1 MPQITVKMK
10 VEIRPSVLRGS
21 VAAPP
26 SKSHVHRLLIAA
38 ALARGESRITGA
50 AESED
55 ILATVDCLGALGA
68 SVSVAGNAFSVR
80 GCGGAPHAGD
90 ILHCRESGSTLRF
103 LIPVALAGG
112 GGVFSGSERLIERGV
127 GVYRDLLAPRGVSFA
142 VGSGTVSA
150 HGRLRAGDFE
160 IPGDVSS
167 QFISGML
174 FALPLV
180 GGDSRITV
188 IPPFESR
195 AYVDMTVAA
204 LKCAGVTVER
214 PGEREFFIPGGQEYR
229 PISAE
234 AEGDWSQ
241 AAFLYALGDGV
252 NVTGLDPESLQGD
265 RVCLP
270 LLRRIANGYTEAEL
284 SDCPDLAPAL
294 FAAAAISGHGAH
306 FCGTRR
312 LAIKE
317 SRRADAMAEELAKF
331 GARLTVDDDSVDVA
345 PGGIRTPGSV
355 LSSHG
360 DHRIVMALA
369 ACAVRVGGV
378 IDGAEA
384 VRKSYPAFF
393 SDMAA
398 LGADIKVLK
407 NA

>member
-1 MPQITVKMK
+1 MK
-10 VEIRPSVLRGS
+10 VKISPSRLCGEIS
-21 VAAPP
+21 APP
-26 SKSHVHRLLIAA
+26 SKSYAHRLMICA
-38 ALARGESRITGA
+38 ALAEGESTIRGIS
-50 AESED
+50 ESED
-55 ILATVDCLGALGA
+55 MLATLDCIAALGA
-68 SVSVAGNAFSVR
+68 KYEKLGDTVKIR
-80 GCGGAPHAGD
+80 GKTGKTPEGAV
-90 ILHCRESGSTLRF
+90 LRCRESGSTLRF

-127 GVYRDLLAPRGVSFA
+127 GVYRDLLEPRGVSFA

-150 HGRLRAGDFE
+150 HGQLRAGDFE
-160 IPGDVSS
+160 IPGGVSS

-180 GGDSRITV
+180 GGDSSITV

-214 PGEREFFIPGGQEYR
+214 RGEREFFIPGGQEYR

-252 NVTGLDPESLQGD
+252 NVTGLDSESLQGD
-265 RVCLP
+265 RVCLS

-331 GARLTVDDDSVDVA
+331 GARLTVGDDSVDVA
-345 PGGIRTPGSV
+345 PGDIRTPDSV

-398 LGADIKVLK
+398 LGADIRY
-407 NA
+407 

>member
-1 MPQITVKMK
+1 MK

-68 SVSVAGNAFSVR
+68 SVSVAGNAFSVH
-80 GCGGAPHAGD
+80 GCGGAPHAGGD
-90 ILHCRESGSTLRF
+90 ILPCCESGSTLRF

-127 GVYRDLLAPRGVSFA
+127 GVYRDLLEPRGVSFA

-150 HGRLRAGDFE
+150 HGQLRAGDFE
-160 IPGDVSS
+160 IPGGVSS

-180 GGDSRITV
+180 GGDSSITV

-214 PGEREFFIPGGQEYR
+214 RGEREFFIPGGQEYR

-252 NVTGLDPESLQGD
+252 NVTGLDSESLQGD
-265 RVCLP
+265 RVCLS

-331 GARLTVDDDSVDVA
+331 GARLTVSDDSVDVA
-345 PGGIRTPGSV
+345 PGDIRTPDSV

-398 LGADIKVLK
+398 LGADIRY
-407 NA
+407 

>member
-1 MPQITVKMK
+1 M
-10 VEIRPSVLRGS
+10 LRGS

-38 ALARGESRITGA
+38 ALARGESRINGA

-68 SVSVAGNAFSVR
+68 SVSVAGNVFSVY
-80 GCGGAPHAGD
+80 GCGGAPHAGGD
-90 ILHCRESGSTLRF
+90 ILPCRESGSTLRF

-127 GVYRDLLAPRGVSFA
+127 GVYRDLLEPRGVSFA
-142 VGSGTVSA
+142 VGSGTVSV
-150 HGRLRAGDFE
+150 HGQLRAGDFE
-160 IPGDVSS
+160 IPGGVSS

-180 GGDSRITV
+180 GDSRITV

-214 PGEREFFIPGGQEYR
+214 RGEREFFIPGGQEYR

-265 RVCLP
+265 RVCLS

-306 FCGTRR
+306 FRGTRR

-331 GARLTVDDDSVDVA
+331 GARLTVGDDSVDVA
-345 PGGIRTPGSV
+345 PGGIRAPDSV

-398 LGADIKVLK
+398 LGADIRY
-407 NA
+407 

>member
-1 MPQITVKMK
+1 M
-10 VEIRPSVLRGS
+10 LRGS

-68 SVSVAGNAFSVR
+68 SVSVAGNAFSVH
-80 GCGGAPHAGD
+80 GCGGAPHAGGD
-90 ILHCRESGSTLRF
+90 ILPCRESGSTLRF

-127 GVYRDLLAPRGVSFA
+127 GVYRDLLEPRGVSFA

-150 HGRLRAGDFE
+150 HGQLRAGDFE
-160 IPGDVSS
+160 IPGGVSS

-180 GGDSRITV
+180 GGDSSITV

-214 PGEREFFIPGGQEYR
+214 RG
-229 PISAE
+229 E

-252 NVTGLDPESLQGD
+252 NVTGLDSESLQGD
-265 RVCLP
+265 RVCLS

-331 GARLTVDDDSVDVA
+331 GARLTVGDDSVDVA
-345 PGGIRTPGSV
+345 PGDIRTPDSV

-398 LGADIKVLK
+398 LGADIRY
-407 NA
+407 

>member
-1 MPQITVKMK
+1 MK

-68 SVSVAGNAFSVR
+68 SVSVAGNAFSVH
-80 GCGGAPHAGD
+80 GCGGAPHAGGD
-90 ILHCRESGSTLRF
+90 ILPCRESGSTLRF

-127 GVYRDLLAPRGVSFA
+127 GVYRDLLEPRGVSFA

-150 HGRLRAGDFE
+150 HGQLRAGDFE
-160 IPGDVSS
+160 IPGGVSS

-180 GGDSRITV
+180 GGDSSITV

-214 PGEREFFIPGGQEYR
+214 REFFIPGGQEYR

-252 NVTGLDPESLQGD
+252 NVTGLDSESLQGD
-265 RVCLP
+265 RVCLS

-331 GARLTVDDDSVDVA
+331 GARLTVGDDSVDVA
-345 PGGIRTPGSV
+345 PGDIRTPDSV

-398 LGADIKVLK
+398 LGADIRY
-407 NA
+407 

>member
-1 MPQITVKMK
+1 M
-10 VEIRPSVLRGS
+10 LRGS

-68 SVSVAGNAFSVR
+68 SVSVAGNAFSVH
-80 GCGGAPHAGD
+80 GCGGAPHAGGD
-90 ILHCRESGSTLRF
+90 ILPCRESGSTLRF

-127 GVYRDLLAPRGVSFA
+127 GVYRDLLEPRGVSFA

-150 HGRLRAGDFE
+150 HGQLRAGDFE
-160 IPGDVSS
+160 IPGGVSS

-180 GGDSRITV
+180 GGDSSITV

-214 PGEREFFIPGGQEYR
+214 RGEREFFIPGGQEYR

-252 NVTGLDPESLQGD
+252 NVTGLDSESLQGD
-265 RVCLP
+265 RVCLS

-331 GARLTVDDDSVDVA
+331 GARLTVGDDSVDVA
-345 PGGIRTPGSV
+345 PGDIRTPDSV
-355 LSSHG
+355 LSSH

-398 LGADIKVLK
+398 LGADIRY
-407 NA
+407 

>member
-1 MPQITVKMK
+1 MK

-68 SVSVAGNAFSVR
+68 SVSVAGNAFSVH
-80 GCGGAPHAGD
+80 GCGGAPHAGGD
-90 ILHCRESGSTLRF
+90 ILPCRESGSTLRF

-127 GVYRDLLAPRGVSFA
+127 GVYRDLLEPRGVSFA

-150 HGRLRAGDFE
+150 HGQLRAGDFE
-160 IPGDVSS
+160 IPGGVSS

-180 GGDSRITV
+180 GGDSSITV

-214 PGEREFFIPGGQEYR
+214 RGEREFFIPGGQEYR

-252 NVTGLDPESLQGD
+252 NVTGLDSESLQGD
-265 RVCLP
+265 RVCLS

-312 LAIKE
+312 
-317 SRRADAMAEELAKF
+317 RADAMAEELAKF
-331 GARLTVDDDSVDVA
+331 GARLTVGDDSVDVA
-345 PGGIRTPGSV
+345 PGDIRTPDSV

-398 LGADIKVLK
+398 LGADIRY
-407 NA
+407 